1 MNSPLSLR
9 LMTRAD
15 LAFADALRSLAAW
28 NQTLDDWDRL
38 LVMEPEGCFV
48 AEWNGAPAGTATT
61 TIYGAELA
69 WIGMVLVHP
78 EYQRRGIGR
87 ALLEHCVEHLRS
99 RRVRCF
105 KLDATPLGKKI
116 YDRLGFKQE
125 WTLTRW
131 IKTDAPAR
139 PSPAD
144 RTIRSG
150 DKVNCPAL
158 DRLDAEAFGVSR
170 SILLRALSLQSH
182 CVLVRESESGRI
194 SSYGMLRTGSHALYL
209 GPVVAARPAAGLS
222 LLEALVA
229 RASGQSVLWDLPD
242 QIAPAVAWA
251 RSQRFVPQRSLIRM
265 YLGQNLAPGNPRKQL
280 AVAGPEIG

>member
-1 MNSPLSLR
+1 EKVLGMNPPLSLR

-242 QIAPAVAWA
+242 KIAPAVAWA
-251 RSQRFVPQRSLIRM
+251 
-265 YLGQNLAPGNPRKQL
+265 
-280 AVAGPEIG
+280 